1 VFQMLGAANRDPAH
15 FSDPDRFDINRDKR
29 RHMAFGYGIHFCV
42 GAPLARLEGPIAIM
56 TVLRRMPDLALATDD
71 IVWQG
76 KRTFR
81 CPTAV
86 PVRFSPGAPAAAK
99 AS

>member
-1 VFQMLGAANRDPAH
+1 
-15 FSDPDRFDINRDKR
+15 
-29 RHMAFGYGIHFCV
+29 MAFGYGIHFCV

-56 TVLRRMPDLALATDD
+56 SVLRRMPDLTLATDD
-71 IVWQG
+71 IVWHG

-86 PVRFSPGAPAAAK
+86 PVRFTPGTPAATR